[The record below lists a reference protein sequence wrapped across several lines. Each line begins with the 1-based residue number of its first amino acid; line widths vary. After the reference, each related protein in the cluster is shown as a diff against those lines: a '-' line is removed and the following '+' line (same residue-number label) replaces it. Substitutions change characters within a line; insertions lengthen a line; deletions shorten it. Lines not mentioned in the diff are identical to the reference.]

1 MRIEDQEMQVVN
13 SSFTNLTSHGNAVLQ
28 FVRSIAL
35 IQSSIFVNNIQ
46 AQSGK
51 RHVLPSPHSPL
62 IAMSWRSCAAHV
74 IPEFPSTIRN

>member
-28 FVRSIAL
+28 FVRSTAL

-51 RHVLPSPHSPL
+51 IHVLPSPHRPP
-62 IAMSWRSCAAHV
+62 ITMSWNRCTAHQSFQARS
-74 IPEFPSTIRN
+74 EMD